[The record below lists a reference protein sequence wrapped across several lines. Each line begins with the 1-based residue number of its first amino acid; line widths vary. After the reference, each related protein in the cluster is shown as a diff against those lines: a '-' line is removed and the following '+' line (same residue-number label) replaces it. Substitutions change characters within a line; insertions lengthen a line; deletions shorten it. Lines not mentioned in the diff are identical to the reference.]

1 MDIGSWKEKV
11 SNWLKKYKYAALVLL
26 IGIVLL
32 MIPGKEE
39 EQREAVIT
47 HQADNRLSVE
57 EELSRILSMV
67 HGAGEVQVMLT
78 VSTGEQTLYQTNNDY
93 ATDANGSQEK
103 TDTVTVTDSQ
113 RNETGLIRQVN
124 PPIYLGAVIV
134 CEGADN
140 PAVRLSITEA
150 VSRITGLGT
159 DKISVLKMK

>member
-1 MDIGSWKEKV
+1 
-11 SNWLKKYKYAALVLL
+11 
-26 IGIVLL
+26 
-32 MIPGKEE
+32 
-39 EQREAVIT
+39 
-47 HQADNRLSVE
+47 
-57 EELSRILSMV
+57 
-67 HGAGEVQVMLT
+67 MLT

-93 ATDANGSQEK
+93 STDANGSQEK